1 MLNLAEG
8 DQIRGTTSVCP
19 CLTAAGLRGCGSQS
33 VQLRHPNAV

>member
-19 CLTAAGLRGCGSQS
+19 CLTARAFAG
-33 VQLRHPNAV
+33 AVAKVYNCDTQTL